1 MIRVFLTVAVILGAL
16 AGCGEEELP
25 SRDEIP
31 ILRQRV
37 FALEQAIAS
46 GDPLILDSLL
56 SVEILDEGLSSDS
69 LLGFVFGPDNDFP
82 FHRLGDCEI
91 FYTKEVAVVDCHVM
105 DSTETADRP
114 IKLHFKK
121 FDEIWLLR
129 KFEGGETTP
138 ASGS

>member
-1 MIRVFLTVAVILGAL
+1 MTLRILTCAVVMLLL
-16 AGCGEEELP
+16 AACGEEELP

-31 ILRQRV
+31 VLRQCV

-56 SVEILDEGLSSDS
+56 SVEILDEGQSSDS
-69 LLGFVFGPDNDFP
+69 LLNFVFGSDRDFP

-91 FYTKEVAVVDCHVM
+91 FYTNEVAVVDCYVM

-114 IKLHFKK
+114 LKLHFKK
-121 FDEIWLLR
+121 FDEQWLLK
-129 KFEGGETTP
+129 KFEAGDSTP
-138 ASGS
+138 EDDQ